1 MNKKPA
7 RVGTWP
13 MVALGLVIF
22 IDQVDQNI
30 VRGVIPQIQEQFGID
45 DFGIG
50 VLLSAFVLVN
60 GLITVPAGYLA
71 DRWNRTR
78 AIGHTVV
85 GWSAITMLTAAAQS
99 FGMLVGMRGL
109 LGFGQ
114 AITEPSANALVSDY
128 YPSSQRGTAFSVQQI
143 MGIIGFGV
151 GIALGGAIGAT
162 WGWRWAFIVV
172 GPPGMVIALLAY
184 HLREPRRGE
193 GDRIHLGVDQ
203 SYEPEVHVKL
213 FAGGFRAFVRDLI
226 SGLRA
231 DIRTILRIPTLRLAL
246 VGVGALLFTVQGIGA
261 WLPEFH
267 RRFSG
272 LTQEQSTAAVGAMVL
287 VGGIPGLLVGGRIA
301 DRYANRIRGARAVI
315 PAYCLWIGMTFFT
328 VSYLPMPAALSLLL
342 EAFGMF
348 TVWVAVPA
356 LRAGVADTVPAH
368 LRGAGFGA
376 FNLFSIVLGAA
387 AAPILVGLFADI
399 WNLRVAFLLASPPVY
414 LGAYVLY
421 RARDHI
427 EEDAGKILEAVL
439 IAVQEEQ
446 SRAEAEAEDDLR
458 T

>member
-30 VRGVIPQIQEQFGID
+30 VRGVVPQIKEQFGID

-85 GWSAITMLTAAAQS
+85 GWSAITMLTALAQS
-99 FGMLVGMRGL
+99 FGMLVGLRAF

-114 AITEPSANALVSDY
+114 AVTEPSANALVSDY

-143 MGIIGFGV
+143 MGIIGFGF

-172 GPPGMVIALLAY
+172 GPPGMIVALLAY
-184 HLREPRRGE
+184 RLREPRRGE
-193 GDRIHLGVDQ
+193 GDRIHLGVDAA
-203 SYEPEVHVKL
+203 YEPEEHVKL
-213 FAGGFRAFVRDLI
+213 FANGFRAFVRDLI

-272 LTQEQSTAAVGAMVL
+272 LTQEQSTAAVGALVL
-287 VGGIPGLLVGGRIA
+287 IGGIPGLLLGGRIA
-301 DRYANRIRGARAVI
+301 DRYANRIRGARVVI
-315 PAYCLWIGMTFFT
+315 PAYCIWIGVTFFT
-328 VSYLPMPAALSLLL
+328 VSYLPMPAAPSLLL
-342 EAFGMF
+342 EALGMF

-427 EEDAGKILEAVL
+427 EEDAGKILEAVM

-446 SRAEAEAEDDLR
+446 ARAEAEAAE